1 MQSDG
6 LVDGGVR
13 AQIAGVVRDGGVRL
27 SGRMLP

>member
-1 MQSDG
+1 M
-6 LVDGGVR
+6 DGGVR